1 MNRDLHSTMR
11 SSVFGDNGVSAL
23 GANAGARSAAGSG
36 AAAATG
42 ASSDKIAAGGA
53 SDRIAGEKSGPA
65 YAANN
70 GSAFPARYVRF
81 GAFQL
86 DTERQDL
93 LKNGTRLR
101 LPGKV
106 CQVLTTL
113 LERPGEIVTRE
124 ELRARLWPSDTHVN
138 FDANVNTTV
147 NKLRQ
152 ILGSSDGGD
161 ASSGADNSR
170 GGNAAND
177 YRGGSADGRTAA
189 GEPEDTVYVQTI
201 PRKGYSFV
209 SKVDFSDRLDFP
221 GVASDSDLA
230 EESAAAQSS
239 TGTQQIFGA
248 AGSKFFAAHRAR
260 VWFTAG
266 VIALVVAAMLFG
278 AAITLFANRGF

>member
-1 MNRDLHSTMR
+1 MAA
-11 SSVFGDNGVSAL
+11 SA
-23 GANAGARSAAGSG
+23 
-36 AAAATG
+36 
-42 ASSDKIAAGGA
+42 
-53 SDRIAGEKSGPA
+53 
-65 YAANN
+65 
-70 GSAFPARYVRF
+70 SAFPTRYVRF

-93 LKNGTRLR
+93 LKNGARLR

-152 ILGSSDGGD
+152 ILCSSDSD
-161 ASSGADNSR
+161 ASGFGAAGKPR
-170 GGNAAND
+170 GAN
-177 YRGGSADGRTAA
+177 GSAAA
-189 GEPEDTVYVQTI
+189 GEPDDSVYVQTI

-209 SKVDFSDRLDFP
+209 SKVEFVDRVDSAGAP
-221 GVASDSDLA
+221 GDSAEAA
-230 EESAAAQSS
+230 EENSDATGSVESS
-239 TGTQQIFGA
+239 KILGA
-248 AGSKFFAAHRAR
+248 PTSRFFAAHRAP
-260 VWFTAG
+260 VLFTAG